1 MKNQFN
7 DISPELKELIVKSGS
22 MNKEEAFAAQYELGR
37 AIETALRDGILVGD
51 VVRNVFTSTVVAPGA
66 EIEYPLDV
74 LAPGEEDEFVAYT
87 NPGNGRIPEKTAEGD
102 YVKIPTYGVASSI
115 DWLLRIARNG
125 QYDVIARYLQILEGS
140 FIKKMN
146 DDGWHTLLAAV
157 ADRNVLVHDPDATA
171 GLFTK
176 RVVSLLKTTMRRNGG
191 GNTASLKRFKLTDLF
206 LSLESLEDMRNWG
219 VDIIDEFTRKE
230 IYNAADGTLN
240 RIFGV
245 NLHEMTEF
253 GEDQEYQ
260 LFFTNQLGGSLASA
274 DTELLIGLDMETT
287 NSFIMPIR
295 QEVAIF
301 EDPNLHRQQ
310 RAGYYGWGEWGF
322 GVLDN
327 RSVIGASC

>member
-1 MKNQFN
+1 MKNPFH
-7 DISPELKELIVKSGS
+7 DINPELKELILKSGS
-22 MNKEEAFAAQYELGR
+22 MNKEEAFAAQFELGR
-37 AIETALRDGILVGD
+37 AIESALRDGILVGD
-51 VVRNVFTSTVVAPGA
+51 IATDVFTSVTVAPGA

-87 NPGNGRIPEKTAEGD
+87 NPGNGRIPQRTAEGD

-125 QYDVIARYLQILEGS
+125 QYDVIARYLQILEAS
-140 FIKKMN
+140 FVKKKN
-146 DDGWHTLLAAV
+146 DDAWHTLLAAV
-157 ADRNVLVHDPDATA
+157 ADRNILVHDPDAT
-171 GLFTK
+171 GGQFTK

-191 GNTASLKRFKLTDLF
+191 GNTASLKRFKLSDLF

-219 VDIIDEFTRKE
+219 VDIVDEITRREIFT
-230 IYNAADGTLN
+230 AADGSLN

-245 NLHEMTEF
+245 NLHEMTEL
-253 GEDQEYQ
+253 GEDQGYQ
-260 LFFTNQLGGSLASA
+260 NFFVNQLGGSLASG
-274 DTELLIGLDMETT
+274 DTELLIGLDMNTT

-295 QEVAIF
+295 QEISIF
-301 EDPNLHRQQ
+301 EDPWLHRPQ